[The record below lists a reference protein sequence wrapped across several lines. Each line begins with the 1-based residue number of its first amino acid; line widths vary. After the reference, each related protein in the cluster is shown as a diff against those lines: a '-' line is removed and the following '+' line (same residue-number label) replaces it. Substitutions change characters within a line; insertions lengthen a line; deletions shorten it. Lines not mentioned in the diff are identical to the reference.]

1 MKKIISGVIGTII
14 IANTLVPISVNA
26 KVVEPEI
33 VKTET
38 WIAYGCQLDSSSQ
51 MDSSIRRLLPDKER
65 PLLNCSLDVY
75 NDGTIKVYG
84 ELFDSE
90 FFNVE
95 LTHHMRTIEES
106 FISGTAPV
114 RDDSLMYDIR
124 YNHFLPFDI
133 VSESGEELNIEDL
146 GLPESFW
153 NIDLSSYPK
162 CYSCYLGESVGTM
175 YKEWYVDLNTYI
187 QHSPLEFIDMGYDTG
202 VYATMSRDY
211 DRYYANKNS
220 TFIKIPRFSITYFP
234 GVDSKFLML
243 TLKPTT
249 KISSKCDFRLLGH
262 SFSISPEMLSKEVIA
277 ESQPSNEEPK
287 IKELE
292 EKISNLEEENAKL
305 KSENEHLLDM
315 LKSQGNRAYGDMDNN
330 GFVDG
335 RDATI
340 LLTYYAKT
348 SVGYIGTLEEF
359 ISSMKENNNG

>member
-14 IANTLVPISVNA
+14 MANTLVPISVNA
-26 KVVEPEI
+26 KVIEPEI

-38 WIAYGCQLDSSSQ
+38 WIAYGCQEDSLGQ
-51 MDSSIRRLLPDKER
+51 MGRLFPDEEK

-90 FFNVE
+90 FFDRGQ
-95 LTHHMRTIEES
+95 TPTIEES
-106 FISGTAPV
+106 FISGTLPV

-133 VSESGEELNIEDL
+133 VSESGEELNMDDL

-162 CYSCYLGESVGTM
+162 CYSCYLGESVGTI
-175 YKEWYVDLNTYI
+175 YHEWYIDLNTYI
-187 QHSPLEFIDMGYDTG
+187 QHSPLEFIDIGYDTG
-202 VYATMSRDY
+202 VYATMSIDCY

-220 TFIKIPRFSITYFP
+220 TYIKIPRFSITYFP

-249 KISSKCDFRLLGH
+249 KISGKCDFRLLGH
-262 SFSISPEMLSKEVIA
+262 SLSISPEMLSKEVIA

-292 EKISNLEEENAKL
+292 EKISNLEEENTKL
-305 KSENEHLLDM
+305 KSENEHLLNM
-315 LKSQGNRAYGDMDNN
+315 LKSQGNRAYGDMDGN

-335 RDATI
+335 RDVTI

-348 SVGYIGTLEEF
+348 SVGYVGTLEDF
-359 ISSMKENNNG
+359 INSLSN